1 MKNEVKEKVETEN
14 IRNFI
19 NSSSLGVYEKYIIIR
34 DNHKYLVKSGRGSAE
49 KESSI
54 LEPVTECICY
64 ELSKLMGMDC
74 AEYTL
79 EKRNGRLVSVSK
91 WFYNEEEERF
101 YSANRLMRILG
112 ISRENLYNKLVEN
125 FPNIKMNLNNMI
137 IFDYIVNN
145 TDRHL
150 KNFAFLE
157 KDDKLRFAP
166 IYDNGLSLGSH
177 LDDDDLINEDMDDLL
192 LDSYYAKC
200 FESSNKKQLGLVD
213 KYNLNIDID
222 FEQIRD
228 KYKRYF
234 SEKRIDFILK
244 LLTERIKDVK
254 ICFPNQ

>member
-1 MKNEVKEKVETEN
+1 METKN

-19 NSSSLGVYEKYIIIR
+19 NSSSLGVYEKYIIIK
-34 DNHKYLVKSGRGSAE
+34 DNHKYLVKSGRNGGE

-64 ELSKLMGMDC
+64 ELAKMMGIDC
-74 AEYTL
+74 AEYIL

-91 WFYNEEEERF
+91 WFYNEEEEQF

-112 ISRENLYNKLVEN
+112 ISRENLFNKLVEA
-125 FPNIKMNLNNMI
+125 FPEMKMNLNNMI
-137 IFDYIVNN
+137 VFDFIVNN

-150 KNFAFLE
+150 KNFAFIE

-177 LDDDDLINEDMDDLL
+177 LDDYDLLNENIDDLL
-192 LDSYYAKC
+192 LDADYAKC
-200 FESSNKKQLGLVD
+200 FESTNRKQLGLID
-213 KYNLNIDID
+213 GHSLNMDID
-222 FEQIRD
+222 FELIID
-228 KYKRYF
+228 KYKEYF
-234 SEKRIDFILK
+234 SEKRIDFILQ
-244 LLTERIKDVK
+244 LLKERIKDVK